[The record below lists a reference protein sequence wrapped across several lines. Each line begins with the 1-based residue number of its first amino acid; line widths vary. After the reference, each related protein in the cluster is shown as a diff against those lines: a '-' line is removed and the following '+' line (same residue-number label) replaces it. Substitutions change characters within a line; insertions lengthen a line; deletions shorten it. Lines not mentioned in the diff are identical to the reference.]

1 MFSMTSNVIFP
12 QIKWVSCLHFLRHF
26 SISPQMWL
34 GIEQSLRYSNCICES
49 NSKLSI
55 ICTMYSPPFSTLFPL
70 KFKWVRCLYFVRCCS
85 IVVHSTCGIEQFG
98 RYNCCRGGSSPK
110 FLIKSTRCFPWL
122 PMLFFPKCK
131 WVSCLHF
138 LRHFN
143 ISPQMWLGIEQSLRY
158 SNCICESN
166 SKLLNH
172 FWQCIVLPFPLC
184 FHLNLNE

>member
-1 MFSMTSNVIFP
+1 MLFP
-12 QIKWVSCLHFLRHF
+12 PKFKCASCLHFLRHF
-26 SISPQMWL
+26 SISPHMLL
-34 GIEQSLRYSNCICES
+34 GIEHPFKYRSCNCKS
-49 NSKLSI
+49 DFKFSI
-55 ICTMYSPPFSTLFPL
+55 IFTMCIPPFFTLFPF
-70 KFKWVRCLYFVRCCS
+70 KFKWVKCRYFVRCCS

-98 RYNCCRGGSSPK
+98 RDNCCRGGSSPK

-122 PMLFFPKCK
+122 PMLFSPKFK

-158 SNCICESN
+158 SSCICELN
-166 SKLLNH
+166 FKLCNH

-184 FHLNLNE
+184 FHLNPNE